1 MLTYQKKFNR
11 KYTLVC
17 VCTYTE
23 VISKICYYSYISLK
37 QVLIHNYIHDRL
49 DFFFMYKKL
58 IIHFFGYTIT
68 YKKQISKTTFLGGL
82 SLND

>member
-23 VISKICYYSYISLK
+23 VISKIFYYSYISLK
-37 QVLIHNYIHDRL
+37 QVLIPNYIHDRL
-49 DFFFMYKKL
+49 DFFYVQK
-58 IIHFFGYTIT
+58 IDY
-68 YKKQISKTTFLGGL
+68 SFLWL
-82 SLND
+82 HNHLQKANK

>member
-49 DFFFMYKKL
+49 DFFFYVQKIDYSFLWLQSPTKSKL
-58 IIHFFGYTIT
+58 V
-68 YKKQISKTTFLGGL
+68 KLL
-82 SLND
+82 S